1 MSVLFNLFQPNA
13 TSHIETSHLFCLEK
27 QMTGF
32 FMKGNIGLK
41 WVMNFR
47 GMSMDFK
54 LFLGNGFCFV
64 KAITTKTDM
73 HNPSRHLPAQSL
85 QKKH

>member
-1 MSVLFNLFQPNA
+1 
-13 TSHIETSHLFCLEK
+13 
-27 QMTGF
+27 
-32 FMKGNIGLK
+32 MKRNIGLK